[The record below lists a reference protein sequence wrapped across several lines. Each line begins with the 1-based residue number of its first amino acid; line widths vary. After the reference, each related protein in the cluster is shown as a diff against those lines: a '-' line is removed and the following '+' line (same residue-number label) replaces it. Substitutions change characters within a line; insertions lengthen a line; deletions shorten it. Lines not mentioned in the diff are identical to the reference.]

1 MIVFTHP
8 SNAQDA
14 DIEARILYQQAE
26 DELNQGNYKISIDK
40 LSRAEAL
47 IGQGNKK
54 ILYLKIQ
61 NYERLLAFDWS
72 YITILKVCIS
82 DFFSGDMNTISK
94 EKQLDVTS
102 ISVNLKDKLAQYEQ
116 SFLSLKTKKN
126 YDQYKLFLTKYP
138 NSEYGRQL
146 QIIYKNEIE
155 EERLKFKQNEFNMK
169 LNDISESYRVKLK
182 RTRVKS
188 IVFLS
193 LGVTLT
199 GFSGYMLSSDKL
211 RSSDKVLAYCILA
224 PGILFDGLGIG
235 YSSYWIHLSNKKRS
249 ELKRI
254 QLEAPTIGFR
264 SNAIQ
269 VGFNCYF

>member
-224 PGILFDGLGIG
+224 PGILFDDRC
-235 YSSYWIHLSNKKRS
+235 LS
-249 ELKRI
+249 
-254 QLEAPTIGFR
+254 
-264 SNAIQ
+264 
-269 VGFNCYF
+269 